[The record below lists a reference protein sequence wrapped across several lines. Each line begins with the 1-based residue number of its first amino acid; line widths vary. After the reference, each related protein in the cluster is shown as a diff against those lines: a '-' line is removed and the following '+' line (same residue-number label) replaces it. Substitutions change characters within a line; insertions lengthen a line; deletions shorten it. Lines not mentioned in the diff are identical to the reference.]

1 MRWAVH
7 VARRGQEIWW
17 GDPRE
22 RDHVESLGLGGRIIL
37 KFIFKK

>member
-17 GDPRE
+17 EDLNE
-22 RDHVESLGLGGRIIL
+22 RDHVESLGVGGRIIL